1 MLDSVNALELIPV
14 TIETKLRPYMKE
26 HKLNE
31 DKVLYQYIGVQISL
45 HVILKQNSFFSRQL

>member
-31 DKVLYQYIGVQISL
+31 DKVLYQYIGVQISV
-45 HVILKQNSFFSRQL
+45 HVVLKQNSFF